1 MASDRGTI
9 PRGAGTD
16 QQWAEPTA
24 PTGRRMPSTPRERK
38 PLLAFLAALLVVVG
52 GLSAALLVQKA
63 GHKVQAV
70 EVMQA
75 LGPGEQ
81 VPASAL
87 SEVDIAS
94 GSGIDYVPWAAVP
107 QVERDFAKFQ
117 IPAGTLLTG
126 NMLVAT
132 YNLNKGD
139 AQEGI
144 FLKAGQVPPNLQ
156 IGDRIAT
163 FATGPTT
170 PCGGTPDE
178 PLGTGTVTGVLG
190 EASNSTA
197 TTVVTIAV
205 PQTSPTYGLL
215 ACEAANN
222 TIAIVIIPS
231 GGGNG

>member
-9 PRGAGTD
+9 PRGTVSD

-24 PTGRRMPSTPRERK
+24 PTGRRMPSAPRERK
-38 PLLAFLAALLVVVG
+38 PLLAFLALLLVIVG
-52 GLSAALLVQKA
+52 ALSAALLVQKA

-70 EVMQA
+70 EVVQA

-87 SEVDIAS
+87 REVDIAA
-94 GSGIDYVPWAAVP
+94 GSGIDYVPWSAVP
-107 QVERDFAKFQ
+107 QVERDFANFQ

-126 NMLVAT
+126 QMLVAT
-132 YNLNKGD
+132 YNLNKND

-156 IGDRIAT
+156 IGDRVAA
-163 FATGPTT
+163 FASGPTA

-178 PLGTGTVTGVLG
+178 PLGEGTVTGVLG
-190 EASNSTA
+190 EAASSTG

-205 PQTSPTYGLL
+205 PQSSPTYGLL
-215 ACEAANN
+215 ACEAANA
-222 TIAIVIIPS
+222 TVAIVIIPN
-231 GGGNG
+231 GGGN